1 MGHAVDEWYGKTI
14 QYDVE
19 MWGEVLVA
27 WATINSHKKKAKME
41 GEGAGKGRMQL
52 GSRGCIK

>member
-1 MGHAVDEWYGKTI
+1 MGHVEDEGYEKTI

-27 WATINSHKKKAKME
+27 WATINSHKNAKMQ
-41 GEGAGKGRMQL
+41 GEGAGKGREECNW
-52 GSRGCIK
+52 GAEGV

>member
-1 MGHAVDEWYGKTI
+1 MGHAVDEGYGKTI

-27 WATINSHKKKAKME
+27 WATINSHKKKKQKWRE
-41 GEGAGKGRMQL
+41 RKGRMQL
-52 GSRGCIK
+52 RSRGCIK